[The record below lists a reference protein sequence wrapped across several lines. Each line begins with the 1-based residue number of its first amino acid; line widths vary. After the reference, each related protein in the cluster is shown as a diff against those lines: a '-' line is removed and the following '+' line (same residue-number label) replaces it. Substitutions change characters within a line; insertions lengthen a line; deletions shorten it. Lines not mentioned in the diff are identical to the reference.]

1 MKNTTV
7 TAQYAIDATGKS
19 IGRVAAEAAKALMG
33 KTLPSYTPHIPS
45 QVFVKVSNAGKM
57 HITEKKRLQKR
68 YTDYSGHP
76 GGLRVRSL
84 SQMVATG
91 GNKAAVRRAV
101 ERMLP
106 RNTLKNGRLKRL
118 TITD

>member
-1 MKNTTV
+1 MKNQIV
-7 TAQYAIDATGKS
+7 KSEVAIDAAGQT
-19 IGRVAAEAAKALMG
+19 IGRVAAQVAKALMG

-45 QVFVKVSNAGKM
+45 HVHVTVSNAKRL

-76 GGLRVRSL
+76 GGLRIRSL
-84 SQMVATG
+84 SQMIANG
-91 GNKAAVRRAV
+91 GNAAAIRRAV
-101 ERMLP
+101 DRMLP
-106 RNTLKNGRLKRL
+106 RNTLKTGRLKRL

>member
-1 MKNTTV
+1 MNKNPV
-7 TAQYAIDATGKS
+7 QSKHSIDAAGKT
-19 IGRVAAEAAKALMG
+19 IGRVATEAAKALMG

-45 QVFVKVSNAGKM
+45 HVHVTVSNAQK
-57 HITEKKRLQKR
+57 IRVTEKKRLQKR

-84 SQMVATG
+84 SQMIATG